1 MTSLNGFEWAS
12 LLVLFFACAIPVL
25 SMLLVAVGTGLLG
38 WKLVARM
45 ETQSRDQMKCIMAL
59 SGSPQAH
66 QLASTMERTD
76 ADRDRQDADVA
87 TAKATGEAPRFLRRA
102 Q

>member
-1 MTSLNGFEWAS
+1 MTNLSGFEWAS

-45 ETQSRDQMKCIMAL
+45 ETQSRDLMKCIMAL
-59 SGSPQAH
+59 SSSPQAH
-66 QLASTMERTD
+66 SLAGMMETTD
-76 ADRDRQDADVA
+76 AARDRLEAESAQV
-87 TAKATGEAPRFLRRA
+87 KATGEAPRILRRA

>member
-1 MTSLNGFEWAS
+1 MSNLSGFEWATI
-12 LLVLFFACAIPVL
+12 LVLFFCCAIPVL
-25 SMLLVAVGTGLLG
+25 SMLICAVGAGLLG

-59 SGSPQAH
+59 SGNPQA
-66 QLASTMERTD
+66 QSMAGMMESTD
-76 ADRDRQDADVA
+76 AQRDKLQA
-87 TAKATGEAPRFLRRA
+87 EAGQGPKFPMRRA